1 MKQKL
6 GLFGTR
12 NIDIYD
18 DVYLRYPIQVNGRD
32 FLTALFIAVD
42 VFEFIENIEKLNDIL
57 SAEVIERLDYDAR
70 NYLKLAL
77 EDKQSIL
84 HTFIQHHF
92 NEIAELLLHYHH
104 IKTKQEF
111 LNQLMLIKIAI
122 QYQEHIIIQL
132 YYSIDEQ
139 LSDESLVLSYDIFG
153 NLHTF
158 TIQAE

>member
-1 MKQKL
+1 MKQSL

-32 FLTALFIAVD
+32 YLTALFIAVD
-42 VFEFIENIEKLNDIL
+42 VFESIEQLNDIL
-57 SAEVIERLDYDAR
+57 SAEFIEYLDNYTR
-70 NYLKLAL
+70 NHLNVAL

-92 NEIAELLLHYHH
+92 DEIAELLLHYHQ
-104 IKTKQEF
+104 IKTEQDF
-111 LNQLMLIKIAI
+111 LNQLKLIKIAV
-122 QYQEHIIIQL
+122 QYQEQILVQL

-139 LSDESLVLSYDIFG
+139 LSDECLLLSYDIFG
-153 NLHTF
+153 NMQTF

>member
-1 MKQKL
+1 MKQSL

-18 DVYLRYPIQVNGRD
+18 DVYLRYPIQVNGWEY
-32 FLTALFIAVD
+32 LTALFIAVD
-42 VFEFIENIEKLNDIL
+42 VFESTEHIEQLNDIL
-57 SAEVIERLDYDAR
+57 SAEFIECLDNYAR
-70 NYLKLAL
+70 NHLNVAL

-92 NEIAELLLHYHH
+92 DEIAELLLHYHH
-104 IKTKQEF
+104 IKTEQDF
-111 LNQLMLIKIAI
+111 LNQLKLIKIAV
-122 QYQEHIIIQL
+122 QYQEQILVQL

-139 LSDESLVLSYDIFG
+139 LSDECLLLSYDIFG
-153 NLHTF
+153 NMQTF

>member
-1 MKQKL
+1 MKQSL

-32 FLTALFIAVD
+32 YLTALFIAVD
-42 VFEFIENIEKLNDIL
+42 VFEFIKHIEQLNDIL
-57 SAEVIERLDYDAR
+57 SAEFIECLDNHAR
-70 NYLKLAL
+70 NYLNLTL
-77 EDKQSIL
+77 EDKQSIF

-92 NEIAELLLHYHH
+92 DEIAELLLHYHQ
-104 IKTKQEF
+104 IKTEQDF
-111 LNQLMLIKIAI
+111 LNQLTLIKIAV
-122 QYQEHIIIQL
+122 QYQEQVLVQL

-139 LSDESLVLSYDIFG
+139 LSDECLLLSYDIFG
-153 NLHTF
+153 NMQTF